1 MKLLREMINITS
13 AIFSE
18 AFLFTSL
25 TLTYVLGYK
34 AFASFVDRKGNFL
47 MQLQLYLISLFFLIV
62 SSFNLPEIDTYLY
75 SILSVIY
82 LGVLPYYTSLEEV
95 ITYEKDLY
103 HN

>member
-1 MKLLREMINITS
+1 MREMINITS

-25 TLTYVLGYK
+25 TLTYILGYK
-34 AFASFVDRKGNFL
+34 MFASFVDREGNFS
-47 MQLQLYLISLFFLIV
+47 MQLQLYLISMFFLII

-82 LGVLPYYTSLEEV
+82 LGVSPYYTSLKEV

>member
-1 MKLLREMINITS
+1 MREMINITS

-47 MQLQLYLISLFFLIV
+47 MQLQLYLISLFFLII